1 MAKITIKDVAREA
14 GVSIATVSNALND
27 IDVLKPE
34 TKRHVL
40 EVAERLRYIP
50 NINGRGLKSGKTK
63 VVGLFV
69 SHIESSYYG
78 TLAESI
84 FRECQKQGYELV
96 VHVSHQQRNIMRNIL
111 GQRVDG
117 AIILSNRIV
126 KDDVDVLMDVK
137 MPTIFLDREVL
148 SEKIGSVLFDSYNDG
163 AMAAKYLL
171 NKGFTR
177 LGYIMGIMKNYDDE
191 KRYSGF
197 KSTIESHGLKLMDDY
212 VWTGGFER
220 QTSYES
226 TKNFLKKGIE
236 LPDAIFAANDWS
248 AIGCMEAMQ
257 EEGISFPKDISIIGC
272 DDIELC
278 EWFRPSLTT
287 IRTEYKKQGL
297 YAVNKLIKMIG
308 NEEKG
313 SIIKLSSEIVERE
326 SVRK

>member
-117 AIILSNRIV
+117 AIILSNRIE
-126 KDDVDVLMDVK
+126 KDDVDVLIDVK
-137 MPTIFLDREVL
+137 IPTIFLDREVL
-148 SEKIGSVLFDSYNDG
+148 SEKMGSVLFDSYNDG
-163 AMAAKYLL
+163 VMAAEYLL

-191 KRYSGF
+191 RRYNGY
-197 KSTIESHGLKLMDDY
+197 KNTIEACGLKLQDDY

-220 QTSYES
+220 QQSYES

-257 EEGISFPKDISIIGC
+257 EECISFPKDVSIIGC

-297 YAVNKLIKMIG
+297 YAVQKLIKMIN

-313 SIIKLSSEIVERE
+313 SIIKLASEIVERE
-326 SVRK
+326 SVKK